1 MDFTQCTNTCG
12 MQSYRSSFAI
22 SKSLLAL
29 FLSWQGFNF
38 IDFEWTFL
46 HLKSIIDQ
54 ITQYTFKNAKFEAFI
69 AAMHWHRSKST
80 FLLEQFLNSEKS
92 NQEQMWGWGH
102 LLWSCL
108 LLSHNRSPPSGSFRS
123 WVWLD
128 FKKNLKQYFYFWKEG
143 SSPCQRQSTGLNI
156 LWTLG
161 QGVQQFWKLVENT
174 MSTLYL
180 IFVISVAQANPKF
193 YTPKNIKKAPQ
204 KNKKCSWGD
213 KT

>member
-1 MDFTQCTNTCG
+1 ME
-12 MQSYRSSFAI
+12 SYRSSFAI
-22 SKSLLAL
+22 SNSPLAL
-29 FLSWQGFNF
+29 FLSWEGFIS

-46 HLKSIIDQ
+46 RLKSIIDQ
-54 ITQYTFKNAKFEAFI
+54 ITQLTFKSAKFEAFI

-123 WVWLD
+123 WVCRD
-128 FKKNLKQYFYFWKEG
+128 FKRNFYTQYISSWKEG

-156 LWTLG
+156 LWALG
-161 QGVQQFWKLVENT
+161 KGVEQFWKLVE
-174 MSTLYL
+174 
-180 IFVISVAQANPKF
+180 
-193 YTPKNIKKAPQ
+193 
-204 KNKKCSWGD
+204 
-213 KT
+213 